1 MSAMTEYIAL
11 LRGINVGGKAKL
23 SMAHL
28 REALTAEGF
37 TDVRTL
43 LQSGNVVL
51 DATRTTPG
59 KLEARLEKL
68 IEDRFELTVPCLV
81 RTGRELRDAL
91 AVNPLA
97 ELADDGSKMMV
108 IFLSAEPDPELLVE
122 HDPDAL
128 DPGRIVHRGRE
139 IYQWCPNGL
148 REAPPVAAFV
158 ERKLKIKATARN
170 WNTATKLQ
178 AMLRSASS

>member
-23 SMAHL
+23 PMAQL
-28 REALTAEGF
+28 RDALTAEGF

-51 DATRTTPG
+51 DAARTAPE
-59 KLEARLEKL
+59 KVERRLEKL
-68 IEDRFELTVPCLV
+68 IKDRFELTVPCLV
-81 RTGRELRDAL
+81 RTGSELRDAL

-108 IFLSAEPDPELLVE
+108 IFLGAEPDPALLAE
-122 HDPDAL
+122 HDPVAL
-128 DPGRIVHRGRE
+128 DPERIVFRGRE
-139 IYQWCPNGL
+139 IYQWCPNGI
-148 REAPPVAAFV
+148 REAPLLQPFV
-158 ERKLKIKATARN
+158 ERNLKVKATARN

-178 AMLRSASS
+178 AMLAS

>member
-23 SMAHL
+23 PMAQL

-37 TDVRTL
+37 TNVRTL

-51 DATRTTPG
+51 HAARTTPE
-59 KLEARLEKL
+59 KLEVRLEKL
-68 IEDRFELTVPCLV
+68 IKDRFELNVPCLV
-81 RTGRELRDAL
+81 RTGSELRDAL

-97 ELADDGSKMMV
+97 ELADDGSKMVV
-108 IFLSAEPDPELLVE
+108 IFLSAEPDPALLAE
-122 HDPDAL
+122 HDPVAL
-128 DPGRIVHRGRE
+128 DPERIVRRGRV
-139 IYQWCPNGL
+139 IYQWCPNGIL
-148 REAPPVAAFV
+148 EAPPVPAFV
-158 ERKLKIKATARN
+158 ERNLKVKATARN

-178 AMLRSASS
+178 AMLTS

>member
-1 MSAMTEYIAL
+1 MSPMTEYIAL

-23 SMAHL
+23 PMAQL

-37 TDVRTL
+37 TNVRTL

-51 DATRTTPG
+51 DAARTTPE
-59 KLEARLEKL
+59 KLEGRLEKL
-68 IEDRFELTVPCLV
+68 IKDRFGLNVSCLV
-81 RTGRELRDAL
+81 RTGSELRDAV

-108 IFLSAEPDPELLVE
+108 IFLDAEPDPALLAE
-122 HDPDAL
+122 HDPVAL
-128 DPGRIVHRGRE
+128 DPERIVRRGRV
-139 IYQWCPNGL
+139 IYQWCPNGIL
-148 REAPPVAAFV
+148 EAPPVPAIV
-158 ERKLKIKATARN
+158 ERTLKVRATARN

-178 AMLRSASS
+178 AMLTS